1 MTQNRLKNFSPHL
14 FLDFGKLHTYPKAI
28 VILKSLNFFF
38 QSGLQRNNNFF
49 YERTQM
55 CIYGNLVKFSKKGDN
70 FDQINFESILV

>member
-1 MTQNRLKNFSPHL
+1 MKKL
-14 FLDFGKLHTYPKAI
+14 FPPSFFRFWETTYLSKSNSDFEITE
-28 VILKSLNFFF
+28 FFF